1 MAAIATVIVLALA
14 MTGCSDLRTSA
25 MPTSPTSTDPAPA
38 AAAPAPVGR
47 VVRTELWTLDL
58 TMREVYGAGE
68 CNAGIG
74 TTRQVL
80 LRVEFTDHDAVA
92 MQYASDASPADQAKW
107 MGWIYGD
114 GVEASGVAYERLPC
128 SGAGASGAGALTLL
142 TGYFSADGQTFTG
155 TEMRRQS
162 SPVAGE
168 IVYYFDWHA
177 HR

>member
-25 MPTSPTSTDPAPA
+25 MPTSPTSTDPAPV
-38 AAAPAPVGR
+38 AAAPVPVGR

-92 MQYASDASPADQAKW
+92 MQYRQRRLARRP
-107 MGWIYGD
+107 GEVD
-114 GVEASGVAYERLPC
+114 GV
-128 SGAGASGAGALTLL
+128 ALWRRGRGIG
-142 TGYFSADGQTFTG
+142 TGLRAACLAAART
-155 TEMRRQS
+155 RAAR
-162 SPVAGE
+162 A
-168 IVYYFDWHA
+168 
-177 HR
+177 R